1 MCGMEYN
8 LEVVA
13 KFLCLCVFIQHPSP
27 ASVPCSDSTVNATQT
42 ALLTACPL
50 PNQALSHFPYGL
62 QWKAHAFSG
71 TERRN
76 LWYLP
81 NLSHLAHSS
90 FVRYSP
96 AFSSTVGSSCFKFIY
111 LFILKVEHMVLD
123 HQECGL
129 DPEKSQ

>member
-13 KFLCLCVFIQHPSP
+13 KFLCLCVFIQYPSP

-50 PNQALSHFPYGL
+50 PNQAPSHFPYGL

-71 TERRN
+71 TEREEICGTFQTSPIWHTA
-76 LWYLP
+76 LLLGTVQ
-81 NLSHLAHSS
+81 LSVAQWVPVVLSL
-90 FVRYSP
+90 
-96 AFSSTVGSSCFKFIY
+96 FIY
-111 LFILKVEHMVLD
+111 LF
-123 HQECGL
+123 
-129 DPEKSQ
+129 